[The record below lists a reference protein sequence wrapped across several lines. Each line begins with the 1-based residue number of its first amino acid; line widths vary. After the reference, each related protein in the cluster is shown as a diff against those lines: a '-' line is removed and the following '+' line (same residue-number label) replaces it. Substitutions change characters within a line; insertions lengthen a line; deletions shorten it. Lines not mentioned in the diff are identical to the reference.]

1 MIISRQLTGR
11 KQLQASSCKRQ
22 VEHSESR
29 DGLCFD
35 SKFVARSLQLTVAGM
50 FLGLSVSAHAFSPAT
65 AASADIRR
73 TGFGVPHI
81 RAENERGLGFG
92 IGYAYAQ
99 DNLCLLANEIVT
111 VNGER
116 SRYFGPE
123 QLTVE
128 QRENRVSDMFFTWLN
143 TPEAVQAFWQAQPT
157 PVRDLVEGYAAGYNR
172 YLAERRQQG
181 LPQQCQ
187 GEWVRDIAAQD
198 VVRLT
203 RRLLVE
209 GGVGQFAEALAGAT
223 PPQATAAINHDSRA
237 YQLADA
243 RQQRFALDR
252 GSNAVA
258 VGSERSFNGRGMLL
272 ANPHFPWV
280 GGMRFYQ
287 MHLTIPG
294 KLDVMGAALPG
305 LPMINIGFNQH
316 LAWTHT
322 VDSSKHFT
330 LYRLQLD
337 PKDPTRYLLDGQS
350 LPMSKQT
357 VTVQVKQA
365 DGQVSAVTR
374 DLYSSQFGPIVQWPG
389 KLDWDHQYAYSLR
402 DANLENDRVLN
413 QWYTMNQATSL
424 EQLQASVHKI
434 QGIPWVNTLAVDDKG
449 QTLYMN
455 LSVVPNV
462 NAEKLA
468 RCSDPR
474 MGTQMIVLDGS
485 HSACAWDIDPNAAQK
500 GIYAA
505 SQLPQLLRKDFVQH
519 SNDSAWLANPAQPLT
534 GFSPLISQEGQPLGW
549 RSRYALARL
558 GNPGQQGPLGVK
570 DLQHM
575 VMDDQVYLATQV
587 LPDLLRFCAG
597 DLGADAQ
604 ALQPLCVSLKAWDGR
619 ANLDSRLGLVHFQNI
634 MQTLQKSSDIW
645 RVAFDPKDARHTP
658 RGLAVEQP
666 AVAKALR
673 EAMLASL
680 VMTNKMGLKPDTR
693 WGDIQVVSSGGQQ
706 TPIHGGPGTLGIY
719 NAIQSVPRED
729 GKLEVVSGT
738 SYLQVV
744 TFDEKGPHAQG
755 LLAFSLSSDPAS
767 KYSRDQTEAFSKKQ
781 WSVLPFTE
789 QQIKADP
796 QYQVQNVSE
805 AADKGGKV
813 AAR

>member
-1 MIISRQLTGR
+1 MTISRQLTG
-11 KQLQASSCKRQ
+11 LTLA
-22 VEHSESR
+22 
-29 DGLCFD
+29 GL
-35 SKFVARSLQLTVAGM
+35 
-50 FLGLSVSAHAFSPAT
+50 FLGLSLSAHAFSPSTQAG
-65 AASADIRR
+65 ADIRR

-128 QRENRVSDMFFTWLN
+128 ERENRVSDVFFQWLN
-143 TPEAVQAFWQAQPT
+143 TPQAVSAFWQAQPVE
-157 PVRDLVEGYAAGYNR
+157 VRDLVEGYAAGYNR

-187 GEWVRDIAAQD
+187 GEWVRDIAVED
-198 VVRLT
+198 LVKLT

-209 GGVGQFAEALAGAT
+209 GGVGQFAEALAGAA
-223 PPQATAAINHDSRA
+223 PPQATAQIENAARA
-237 YQLADA
+237 YELADT

-337 PKDPTRYLLDGQS
+337 PKDPTRYLLDGKS
-350 LPMSKQT
+350 LPMNKQT

-365 DGQVSAVTR
+365 DGQVMPVSR
-374 DLYSSQFGPIVQWPG
+374 DVYSSQFGPVVQWPG
-389 KLDWDHQYAYSLR
+389 KLDWNNQYAYSLR
-402 DANLENDRVLN
+402 DANLDNDRVLK
-413 QWYTMNQATSL
+413 QWYAMNRAGNL
-424 EQLQASVHKI
+424 KDLQDSVHTI

-449 QTLYMN
+449 QTVYMN

-462 NAEKLA
+462 SADKLA
-468 RCSDPR
+468 KCSDPR
-474 MGTQMIVLDGS
+474 AGLKMIVLDGS
-485 HSACAWDIDPNAAQK
+485 NSACAWDNDPQAAQK
-500 GIYAA
+500 GIYAS

-534 GFSPLISQEGQPLGW
+534 GFSPLISQDGQPLGL
-549 RSRYALARL
+549 RSRFALDRL
-558 GNPGQQGPLGVK
+558 ATLSKKGPVSVQ

-575 VMDDQVYLATQV
+575 VMDDQVFLATQV
-587 LPDLLRFCAG
+587 VPDLLKFCASQPE
-597 DLGADAQ
+597 A
-604 ALQPLCVSLKAWDGR
+604 ALKSVCSSLKAWDGR
-619 ANLDSRLGLVHFQNI
+619 ANLESGVGLVHFQSI
-634 MQTLQKSSDIW
+634 MQAMQPLPQAW
-645 RVAFDPKDARHTP
+645 RVAFDPKDAQHTP
-658 RGLAVEQP
+658 RGLAVEKP
-666 AVAKALR
+666 EVAKALR
-673 EAMLASL
+673 EAMLASAE
-680 VMTNKMGLKPDTR
+680 TATKMGLSAKTR
-693 WGDIQVVSSGGQQ
+693 WGDVQVVSSGGQQ

-744 TFDEKGPHAQG
+744 TFDDKGPHAQG

-796 QYQVQNVSE
+796 QYQVQTVRDDLEKAGN
-805 AADKGGKV
+805 V
-813 AAR
+813 AAQ

>member
-1 MIISRQLTGR
+1 MIISRQLTG
-11 KQLQASSCKRQ
+11 LALAS
-22 VEHSESR
+22 
-29 DGLCFD
+29 
-35 SKFVARSLQLTVAGM
+35 A
-50 FLGLSVSAHAFSPAT
+50 FLGLSLSAHAFSPAT
-65 AASADIRR
+65 PASADIRR
-73 TGFGVPHI
+73 TAFGVPHI

-111 VNGER
+111 VNGQR

-123 QLTVE
+123 QFTVE
-128 QRENRVSDMFFTWLN
+128 QRENRVSDLFFTWLN
-143 TPEAVQAFWQAQPT
+143 TPEAVKAFWGAQPAQ
-157 PVRDLVEGYAAGYNR
+157 VRDLVAGYAAGYNR
-172 YLAERRQQG
+172 YLAERREQG

-187 GEWVRDIAAQD
+187 GEWVRDIAAED
-198 VVRLT
+198 LVKLT

-223 PPQATAAINHDSRA
+223 PPQATAQLDSSAKA

-243 RQQRFALDR
+243 RLQRFALDR

-337 PKDPTRYLLDGQS
+337 PKDPTRYLLDGKS
-350 LPMSKQT
+350 LPLDKQT

-365 DGQVSAVTR
+365 DGQVVPVSR
-374 DLYSSQFGPIVQWPG
+374 DVYSSQFGPIVQWPG

-402 DANLENDRVLN
+402 DANLDNDRVLT
-413 QWYTMNQATSL
+413 QWYAMNQASSL
-424 EQLQASVHKI
+424 KALQDSVHKI

-462 NAEKLA
+462 SADKLA
-468 RCSDPR
+468 KCSDPR
-474 MGTQMIVLDGS
+474 IGLQMIVLDGS
-485 HSACAWDIDPNAAQK
+485 NSACAWDIDPQAAQK

-534 GFSPLISQEGQPLGW
+534 GFSPLISQDGQPLGL
-549 RSRYALARL
+549 RSRFALERL
-558 GNPGQQGPLGVK
+558 SALGKKGPLAVK
-570 DLQHM
+570 DLQQM
-575 VMDDQVYLATQV
+575 VMDDNVYLATQV
-587 LPDLLRFCAG
+587 LPDLLKFCAA
-597 DLGADAQ
+597 DLGADAA
-604 ALQPLCVSLKAWDGR
+604 ALKPVCVSLKGWDGR
-619 ANLDSRLGLVHFQNI
+619 ANLDSGIGLVHFQNI
-634 MQTLQKSSDIW
+634 MQALQASPDIW
-645 RVAFDPKDARHTP
+645 RVPFDPKDPQHTP
-658 RGLAVEQP
+658 RGLAIEQP
-666 AVAKALR
+666 TVSKALR
-673 EAMLASL
+673 EALLASAA
-680 VMTNKMGLKPDTR
+680 TAQKMVLKPETR
-693 WGDIQVVSSGGQQ
+693 WGDIQVVSNGAQQ
-706 TPIHGGPGTLGIY
+706 TAIHGGPGTLGIY

-729 GKLEVVSGT
+729 GKLEVISGT

-744 TFDEKGPHAQG
+744 SFDDKGPHAQG
-755 LLAFSLSSDPAS
+755 LLAFSLSSDPES

-789 QQIKADP
+789 QQIAADP
-796 QYQVQNVSE
+796 QYQLQTVRDV
-805 AADKGGKV
+805 AGKSAEVV
-813 AAR
+813 AQ

>member
-1 MIISRQLTGR
+1 MIISRQLTG
-11 KQLQASSCKRQ
+11 LALAS
-22 VEHSESR
+22 
-29 DGLCFD
+29 
-35 SKFVARSLQLTVAGM
+35 A
-50 FLGLSVSAHAFSPAT
+50 FLGLSLSAHAFSPAT
-65 AASADIRR
+65 PASADIRR
-73 TGFGVPHI
+73 TTFGVPHI

-111 VNGER
+111 VNGQR

-123 QLTVE
+123 QFTVE
-128 QRENRVSDMFFTWLN
+128 QRENRVSDLFFTWLN
-143 TPEAVQAFWQAQPT
+143 TSEAVKAFWDAQPAQ
-157 PVRDLVEGYAAGYNR
+157 VHDLVEGYAAGYNR
-172 YLAERRQQG
+172 YLAERREQG

-187 GEWVRDIAAQD
+187 GEWVRDIAAED
-198 VVRLT
+198 LVKLT

-223 PPQATAAINHDSRA
+223 PPQATAQFDSKAQA

-243 RQQRFALDR
+243 RLQRFALDR

-337 PKDPTRYLLDGQS
+337 PKDPTRYLLDGKS
-350 LPMSKQT
+350 LPLNKQT

-365 DGQVSAVTR
+365 DGQVVPVSR
-374 DLYSSQFGPIVQWPG
+374 DVYSSQFGPIVQWPG

-402 DANLENDRVLN
+402 DANLDNDRVLT
-413 QWYTMNQATSL
+413 QWYAMNQASSL
-424 EQLQASVHKI
+424 KALQDSVHKI

-462 NAEKLA
+462 SADKLA
-468 RCSDPR
+468 KCSDPR
-474 MGTQMIVLDGS
+474 IGLQMIVLDGS
-485 HSACAWDIDPNAAQK
+485 NSACAWDTDPQAAQK

-505 SQLPQLLRKDFVQH
+505 SQLPQLLRRDFVQH

-534 GFSPLISQEGQPLGW
+534 GFSPLISQDGQPLGL
-549 RSRYALARL
+549 RSRFALERL
-558 GNPGQQGPLGVK
+558 SALGKKGPLAVK
-570 DLQHM
+570 DLQQM
-575 VMDDQVYLATQV
+575 VMDDNVYLATQV
-587 LPDLLRFCAG
+587 LPDLLKFCAA
-597 DLGADAQ
+597 DLGADAA
-604 ALQPLCVSLKAWDGR
+604 ALRPVCLSLKGWDGR
-619 ANLDSRLGLVHFQNI
+619 ANLDSGIGLVHFQNI
-634 MQTLQKSSDIW
+634 MQALQASPDVW
-645 RVAFDPKDARHTP
+645 RVPFDPKDPQHTP
-658 RGLAVEQP
+658 RGLAIEQP
-666 AVAKALR
+666 TVSKALR
-673 EAMLASL
+673 EALLASAA
-680 VMTNKMGLKPDTR
+680 TAQKMGLKSETR
-693 WGDIQVVSSGGQQ
+693 WGDIQVVSSGARQ
-706 TPIHGGPGTLGIY
+706 TAIHGGPGTLGIY

-729 GKLEVVSGT
+729 GKLEVISGT

-744 TFDEKGPHAQG
+744 SFDDNGPHAQG
-755 LLAFSLSSDPAS
+755 LLAFSLSSDPES

-789 QQIKADP
+789 QQIAADP
-796 QYQVQNVSE
+796 QYQLQTVREV
-805 AADKGGKV
+805 AGKSAEVV
-813 AAR
+813 AR

>member
-1 MIISRQLTGR
+1 MIISRQLTG
-11 KQLQASSCKRQ
+11 LA
-22 VEHSESR
+22 
-29 DGLCFD
+29 L
-35 SKFVARSLQLTVAGM
+35 AGTL
-50 FLGLSVSAHAFSPAT
+50 FGLSLSAHALSPAADT
-65 AASADIRR
+65 RADIRR
-73 TGFGVPHI
+73 TSFGVPHI

-111 VNGER
+111 VNGQR

-123 QLTVE
+123 QFTVE
-128 QRENRVSDMFFTWLN
+128 QRQNRVSDVFFTWLN
-143 TPEAVQAFWQAQPT
+143 SPESVHSFWQAQPAE
-157 PVRDLVEGYAAGYNR
+157 VRDLVEGYAAGYNR
-172 YLAERRQQG
+172 SLAERRQQG

-187 GEWVRDIAAQD
+187 GEWVRDISTD
-198 VVRLT
+198 DLVKLT

-223 PPQATAAINHDSRA
+223 PPQATAQVKHDTQTF
-237 YQLADA
+237 QLADA

-337 PKDPTRYLLDGQS
+337 PKDSTRYLLDGKS
-350 LPMSKQT
+350 LPLSKQK

-365 DGQVSAVTR
+365 DGQVVPVAR
-374 DLYSSQFGPIVQWPG
+374 DIYSSQFGPIVQWPG
-389 KLDWDHQYAYSLR
+389 KLDWDKQYAYSLR
-402 DANLENDRVLN
+402 DANLDNDRVLK
-413 QWYTMNQATSL
+413 QWYAMNQASNIKD
-424 EQLQASVHKI
+424 LQDAVHKI

-462 NAEKLA
+462 SAEKLA
-468 RCSDPR
+468 KCSDPR
-474 MGTQMIVLDGS
+474 LGLRMIVLDGS
-485 HSACAWDIDPNAAQK
+485 HSGCAWDVDPQAAQK
-500 GIYAA
+500 GIFAS

-519 SNDSAWLANPAQPLT
+519 SNDSAWLANPAQPLI
-534 GFSPLISQEGQPLGW
+534 GYSPLISQDAQPLGL
-549 RSRYALARL
+549 RSRFALDRL
-558 GNPGQQGPLGVK
+558 AELSKKGPLAIK

-575 VMDDQVYLATQV
+575 VMDDQVYLAAQV
-587 LPDLLRFCAG
+587 MPDLLKFCAT
-597 DLGADAQ
+597 DLGSDA
-604 ALQPLCVSLKAWDGR
+604 ATLKSACASLKAWDGR
-619 ANLDSRLGLVHFQNI
+619 ANLDSGLGLVHFQNI
-634 MQTLQKSSDIW
+634 MQALLESPDIW
-645 RVAFDPKDARHTP
+645 RVAFNPADAQNTP

-680 VMTNKMGLKPDTR
+680 ELTGKMGLKADAR

-719 NAIQSVPRED
+719 NAMQSVPRED

-744 TFDEKGPHAQG
+744 SFDEKGPHAQG

-789 QQIKADP
+789 QQIQADP
-796 QYQVQNVSE
+796 QYQVQTIQE
-805 AADKGGKV
+805 ALDQAGKV
-813 AAR
+813 AAH

>member
-1 MIISRQLTGR
+1 MIISRQLTG
-11 KQLQASSCKRQ
+11 LALAS
-22 VEHSESR
+22 
-29 DGLCFD
+29 
-35 SKFVARSLQLTVAGM
+35 A
-50 FLGLSVSAHAFSPAT
+50 FLGLSLSAHAFSPAT
-65 AASADIRR
+65 PASADIRR
-73 TGFGVPHI
+73 TAFGVPHI

-111 VNGER
+111 VNGQR

-123 QLTVE
+123 QFTVE
-128 QRENRVSDMFFTWLN
+128 QRENRVSDLFFTWLN
-143 TPEAVQAFWQAQPT
+143 TSEAVKAFWDAQPAQ
-157 PVRDLVEGYAAGYNR
+157 VHDLVEGYAAGYNR
-172 YLAERRQQG
+172 YLAERREQG

-187 GEWVRDIAAQD
+187 GEWVRDIAAED
-198 VVRLT
+198 LVKLT

-223 PPQATAAINHDSRA
+223 PPQATAQFDSKAQA

-243 RQQRFALDR
+243 RLQRFALDR

-350 LPMSKQT
+350 LPLNKQT
-357 VTVQVKQA
+357 VTVKVKQA
-365 DGQVSAVTR
+365 DGQVVPVSR
-374 DLYSSQFGPIVQWPG
+374 DVYSSQFGPIVQWPG

-402 DANLENDRVLN
+402 DANLDNDRVLT
-413 QWYTMNQATSL
+413 QWYAMNQASSL
-424 EQLQASVHKI
+424 KALQDSVHKI

-462 NAEKLA
+462 SADKLA
-468 RCSDPR
+468 KCSDPR
-474 MGTQMIVLDGS
+474 IGLQMIVLDGS
-485 HSACAWDIDPNAAQK
+485 NSACAWDIDPQAAQK

-534 GFSPLISQEGQPLGW
+534 GFSPLISQDGQPLGL
-549 RSRYALARL
+549 RSRFALERL
-558 GNPGQQGPLGVK
+558 SAPGKKGPLAVK
-570 DLQHM
+570 DLQQM
-575 VMDDQVYLATQV
+575 VMDDNVYLATQV
-587 LPDLLRFCAG
+587 LPDLLKFCAA
-597 DLGADAQ
+597 DLGADAA
-604 ALQPLCVSLKAWDGR
+604 ALKPVCVSLKGWDGR
-619 ANLDSRLGLVHFQNI
+619 ANLDSGIGLVHFQNI
-634 MQTLQKSSDIW
+634 MQALQASPDVW
-645 RVAFDPKDARHTP
+645 RVPFDPKDPQHTP
-658 RGLAVEQP
+658 RGLAIEQP
-666 AVAKALR
+666 TVSKALR
-673 EAMLASL
+673 EALLASAA
-680 VMTNKMGLKPDTR
+680 TAQKMGLKPETR
-693 WGDIQVVSSGGQQ
+693 WGDIQVVSSGAQQ
-706 TPIHGGPGTLGIY
+706 TAIHGGPGTLGIY

-729 GKLEVVSGT
+729 GKLEVISGT

-744 TFDEKGPHAQG
+744 SFGDNGPHAQG
-755 LLAFSLSSDPAS
+755 LLAFSLSSDPES
-767 KYSRDQTEAFSKKQ
+767 KYSRDQTQAFSKKQ

-789 QQIKADP
+789 QQIAADP
-796 QYQVQNVSE
+796 QYQLQTVREV
-805 AADKGGKV
+805 AGKSAEVV
-813 AAR
+813 AQ